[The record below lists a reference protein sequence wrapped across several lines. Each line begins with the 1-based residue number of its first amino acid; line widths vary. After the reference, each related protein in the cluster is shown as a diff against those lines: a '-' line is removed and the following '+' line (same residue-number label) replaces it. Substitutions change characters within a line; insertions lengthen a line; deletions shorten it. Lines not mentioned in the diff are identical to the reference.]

1 MAANVSTIEVDR
13 PPAEVFA
20 YVIDPSR
27 FSEWQENVVGGHM
40 EGNGPPAVGDECVT
54 ARRIGFAERP
64 ATSEVT
70 HIDPPVSWGVRGTE
84 GPIRAIVDVTVEAVD
99 GDARSRVTIAIDFE
113 GHGIGKVL
121 VPLVV
126 RRDARKEMPANLQ
139 RLKERLESRG

>member
-13 PPAEVFA
+13 PPAEVFT

-40 EGNGPPAVGDECVT
+40 EGDGPLAVGDKCVT

-84 GPIRAIVDVTVEAVD
+84 GPIRAIVGVRVEPLD
-99 GDARSRVTIAIDFE
+99 GDARSRLTITIDFE

-126 RRDARKEMPANLQ
+126 RRDAPKEMPANLQ
-139 RLKERLESRG
+139 RLRDRLESRD

>member
-20 YVIDPSR
+20 YVIDPTR

-40 EGNGPPAVGDECVT
+40 EGNGPPAVGDKCVT

-70 HIDPPVSWGVRGTE
+70 HIDPPMSWGVRGTE
-84 GPIRAIVDVTVEAVD
+84 GPIRAIVDVTV
-99 GDARSRVTIAIDFE
+99 DALAPAANRPGSR
-113 GHGIGKVL
+113 IGLNSAPV
-121 VPLVV
+121 
-126 RRDARKEMPANLQ
+126 
-139 RLKERLESRG
+139 SRTSM

>member
-1 MAANVSTIEVDR
+1 MAPNVSTIEVDR
-13 PPAEVFA
+13 PAAEVFA
-20 YVIDPSR
+20 YAIDPSR

-40 EGNGPPAVGDECVT
+40 EGDGPPAVGDKCVT

-84 GPIRAIVDVTVEAVD
+84 GPIRAIVDVTV
-99 GDARSRVTIAIDFE
+99 DALDHDTRSRLTIAIDFE
-113 GHGIGKVL
+113 GHGIGKLL